1 MESGRISGWMQSVRR
16 FRRYFPLVAAV
27 CAVLPFL
34 PSLGYGFLYEWDDG
48 GFVTENA
55 HIALNWPNL
64 VHAFT
69 TTLQSVY
76 TPLTSVW
83 LMADHALFGDWA
95 GGYHL
100 VNLLFQVFL
109 FF

>member
-100 VNLLFQVFL
+100 VN
-109 FF
+109 